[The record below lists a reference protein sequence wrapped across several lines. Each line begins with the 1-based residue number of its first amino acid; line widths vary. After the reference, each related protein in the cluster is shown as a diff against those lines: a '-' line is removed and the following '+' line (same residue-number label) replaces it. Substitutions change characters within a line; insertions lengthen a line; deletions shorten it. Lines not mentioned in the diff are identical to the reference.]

1 MEPKQAVPEL
11 LDNVGKKG
19 SGGVQ
24 VGSLGT
30 RPLSHPP
37 RPAEAPETPGS
48 QSPSF
53 SPLEQG
59 SSSLNLTKVL
69 LDKKKKKKG
78 KKEPVS
84 LGGSS

>member
-11 LDNVGKKG
+11 LDNLGKKG

-37 RPAEAPETPGS
+37 RPAEAPLR
-48 QSPSF
+48 
-53 SPLEQG
+53 PLRW
-59 SSSLNLTKVL
+59 SVTL
-69 LDKKKKKKG
+69 LCITT
-78 KKEPVS
+78 
-84 LGGSS
+84 

>member
-37 RPAEAPETPGS
+37 RPAKAPETPEVVS
-48 QSPSF
+48 H
-53 SPLEQG
+53 SPLYYN
-59 SSSLNLTKVL
+59 LKVAPKCLWNNLTVFK
-69 LDKKKKKKG
+69 
-78 KKEPVS
+78 
-84 LGGSS
+84 